1 MKKIITISSVFLVLF
16 LCTIISS
23 PLFADQPPNP
33 GGGPGGGDDPVGGG
47 APIGSGLVILIGLG
61 AAYGAKKVFHSDK
74 L

>member
-1 MKKIITISSVFLVLF
+1 MKKIITISTVTLVLF
-16 LCTIISS
+16 LCTVLTT

-47 APIGSGLVILIGLG
+47 APIGSGLVMLIGLG
-61 AAYGAKKVFHSDK
+61 IAYGAKRTFHSNK